1 MTAMQ
6 LVALAEIL
14 GQRGARQIATGETD
28 AEGAPIFRTEAAPIL
43 PGESFSAEPVTA
55 AALVRA
61 KAAAPA
67 GSEAAEEAI
76 RRSREAEA

>member
-14 GQRGARQIATGETD
+14 GQRSAHQIATGETD

-43 PGESFSAEPVTA
+43 PGEAFTADHTTA
-55 AALVRA
+55 AALIRRR
-61 KAAAPA
+61 AAAPA

-76 RRSREAEA
+76 RRAREG

>member
-28 AEGAPIFRTEAAPIL
+28 ADGAPIFRTEAAPIL
-43 PGESFSAEPVTA
+43 PGESFTAEPATA
-55 AALVRA
+55 AVLIRA

-67 GSEAAEEAI
+67 GSE
-76 RRSREAEA
+76 EAEAAIARAREG

>member
-1 MTAMQ
+1 MTMN
-6 LVALAEIL
+6 LIALAEIL
-14 GQRGARQIATGETD
+14 GHKGARQIATGETD
-28 AEGAPIFRTEAAPIL
+28 AEGAPIFQTVAAPIL
-43 PGESFSAEPVTA
+43 PGEAFTAEPATA
-55 AALVRA
+55 AALIRA